1 MIDELEVNPNDDR
14 MVPLLFEAYALR
26 GVIGPVNYFA
36 GYVAAI
42 KPKELPTFIN
52 MAERAGALNV
62 NAGMALASLKYGSI
76 DDLRLR
82 ASVYHVPDILTSGYA
97 DIAKTLPITE
107 AFQVR
112 LGSQFMVQGSNGL
125 NLLTGTAAT
134 TFAAGARVNLLWCTP
149 TRCRAFTHTCTT
161 PPYP

>member
-76 DDLRLR
+76 DGLKFR
-82 ASVYHVPDILTSGYA
+82 ASVYPVPDILTSTDA
-97 DIAKTLPITE
+97 HIAKILPITH
-107 AFQVR
+107 AVPVR
-112 LGSQFMVQGSNGL
+112 VG
-125 NLLTGTAAT
+125 
-134 TFAAGARVNLLWCTP
+134 
-149 TRCRAFTHTCTT
+149 
-161 PPYP
+161 